1 MIAFYSFRKKSY
13 LISLAL
19 IVLTTLIIFF
29 KGLNLGI
36 DFKGGLNIEVE
47 TELTNTEL
55 SSFVRDLDLNREFLI
70 KKEIGSNI
78 YSIRIESGN
87 DNANFIEEFISLI
100 KQNNSIDILISE
112 YIEPTFSDEL
122 IKNSL
127 YALAS
132 SLIVIAF
139 YVWIRFDWQ
148 FALSGIVALLHDVYI
163 SMGFMSLF
171 NIEFN
176 LTMIAAL
183 LLIAGY
189 SINDTIVLFDRVRS
203 ITSDENNKDTFENNV
218 NNSVKLNLR
227 RTILT
232 SFTTILALLCLVI
245 LAPINLTEMPIVFI
259 FGVFIGTY
267 SSIFIALGLVGDLNY
282 EAVLKARDS

>member
-1 MIAFYSFRKKSY
+1 
-13 LISLAL
+13 
-19 IVLTTLIIFF
+19 
-29 KGLNLGI
+29 GI

-47 TELTNTEL
+47 TELTNAEL

-259 FGVFIGTY
+259 FGVVIGTY

>member
-13 LISLAL
+13 LISLL
-19 IVLTTLIIFF
+19 LVILTTSIIFF

-47 TELTNTEL
+47 TTLSNAEL
-55 SSFVRDLDLNREFLI
+55 SSFIRDLDLNREFII
-70 KKEIGSNI
+70 KKEIGSDI
-78 YSIRIESGN
+78 FSIRIESGK

-100 KQNNSIDILISE
+100 KQNSSIEILISE

-148 FALSGIVALLHDVYI
+148 FAISGILALLHDVYI

-203 ITSDENNKDTFENNV
+203 ITSAENNKDTFENNV
-218 NNSVKLNLR
+218 NYSVKLNLR

-232 SFTTILALLCLVI
+232 SFTTILALLCLVV

-259 FGVFIGTY
+259 FGVIIGTY

>member
-163 SMGFMSLF
+163 SMGFMSVF

-203 ITSDENNKDTFENNV
+203 ITSDDNNKDTFENNV

-259 FGVFIGTY
+259 FGVVIGTY